1 MSMTSLF
8 SNLNVLMQDD
18 DHVDDLMIVDTSNI
32 AVATLMANF
41 VPKTQNDIN
50 IDIVRHLICDTIRQN
65 VMRFKSEYPDIVL
78 ALDSN
83 KYWRKTVAPYYKK
96 KRKEEHEK
104 SEWDWD
110 RLNSFLNPVYGEVR
124 EFLPYKA
131 LQVDYAEG
139 DDVIGVLTKKA
150 VAEGRRVLV
159 VSADGDGVQLQKY
172 SGVMQWSP
180 TQKKWVKPKYGT
192 PQNDLR
198 MKIIKGD
205 KKDSIASIKSRSD
218 YVATRV
224 EGERA
229 PSIMQKELDVWLD
242 AVDPTLDMTPEM
254 AARYKENER
263 LRDFD
268 FIPKDVA
275 NSILEAYNA
284 PKLGNKSK
292 MHKYFVS
299 NRMVRMVEKIS
310 DF

>member
-8 SNLNVLMQDD
+8 SNLNVLMQED
-18 DHVDDLMIVDTSNI
+18 DHVDDLMVVDTSNI

-41 VPKTQNDIN
+41 LPKTQNDIN

-65 VMRFKSEYPDIVL
+65 VMRFKAEYPDIVL

-104 SEWDWD
+104 SDWDWD
-110 RLNSFLNPVYGEVR
+110 RLNGFLNPVYGEVR
-124 EFLPYKA
+124 DNLPYKA
-131 LQVDYAEG
+131 LQIDYAEG
-139 DDVIGVLTKKA
+139 DDVIAVLCKKA

-159 VSADGDGVQLQKY
+159 VSADSDGVQLQRY
-172 SGVMQWSP
+172 SGVVQWSP

-242 AVDPTLDMTPEM
+242 AVDPTLEMTPEM

-263 LRDFD
+263 LRDFN
-268 FIPKDVA
+268 FIPKDVENA
-275 NSILEAYNA
+275 ILEAYNA
-284 PKLGNKSK
+284 PKIGNKSK
-292 MHKYFVS
+292 MQKYFIQ
-299 NRMVRMVEKIS
+299 NRMVRMAEKMS